1 MQDYHMRKKEREITD
16 KNKIAQIM
24 KHGKYVTIS
33 MCRMN
38 KPYITTLSYGFDE
51 EQNCL
56 YIHSANMGLKLDILK
71 ENPNVCSTIIEDL
84 GYIMSACSHKYRSI
98 VFWGT
103 MELILD
109 LEEKKHGFD
118 VLLKHLEENPSKVK
132 KRFLKNEKSYVDT
145 CIIRLDIKK
154 VTGKASE

>member
-1 MQDYHMRKKEREITD
+1 MQNYHMRKKEREITD

-38 KPYITTLSYGFDE
+38 EPYITTLSYGFDE
-51 EQNCL
+51 ERNSL

-71 ENPNVCSTIIEDL
+71 ENPNVCGTIIEDL
-84 GYIMSACSHKYRSI
+84 GYVMSACSHKYRSI
-98 VFWGT
+98 VFWGKMVFT
-103 MELILD
+103 KD
-109 LEEKKHGFD
+109 LEERKHGFD
-118 VLLKHLEENPSKVK
+118 VLLNQLEENPSKVK
-132 KRFLKNEKSYVDT
+132 KKLLKNEESYVDT

>member
-1 MQDYHMRKKEREITD
+1 MQNYHMRKKEREITD
-16 KNKIAQIM
+16 NTKIAQIM

-38 KPYITTLSYGFDE
+38 EPYITTLNYGFDE
-51 EQNCL
+51 EQNSL

-71 ENPNVCSTIIEDL
+71 ENPNVCGTIIEDL

-98 VFWGT
+98 VFWGK
-103 MELILD
+103 MVFIKD
-109 LEEKKHGFD
+109 LEEKKHGFN
-118 VLLKHLEENPSKVK
+118 VILNHLEENPSKM
-132 KRFLKNEKSYVDT
+132 KRKLLKNEKSYVDT
-145 CIIRLDIKK
+145 CIMRLDIKK

>member
-132 KRFLKNEKSYVDT
+132 KRLLKNEKSYVDT